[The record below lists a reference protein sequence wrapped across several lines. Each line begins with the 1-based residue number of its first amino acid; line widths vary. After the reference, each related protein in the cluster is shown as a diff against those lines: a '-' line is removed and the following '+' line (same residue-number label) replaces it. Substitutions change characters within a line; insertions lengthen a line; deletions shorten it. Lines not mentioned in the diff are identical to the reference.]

1 MNALEWRATGG
12 LAAIYAARMLG
23 LFMILPVFALYAQ
36 DLPAATPF
44 QVGLALGIY
53 GLTQALLQ
61 IPFGMASDRV
71 GRKPMIVFGLLV
83 FAAGSALAAAAD
95 NIHWIIAGRALQGAG
110 AIAAVTNAL
119 LADLTRERQ
128 RTTAMLVLGI
138 GIGASFTLALML
150 GPVLDRWIGVPGIF
164 GLTVV
169 LALACI
175 PLVIWVVPPAPAT
188 RAAHAG
194 ILRDVRRVV
203 ADGQLLRLDAGI
215 FILHAI
221 LTALFVVVPV
231 TLADDLGV
239 AKGHHWM
246 IYLPVMLGSLALT
259 VPLMRLAEGRG
270 HTRAVFLGAVALLA
284 IAAAALIWGQ
294 GSVVGM
300 VAALLAF
307 FGAFNL
313 LEATLPSLV
322 SRVCDTSVR
331 GAGLGVYSASQ
342 FFGAFVGGAAGGL
355 TFQHLGATGVFG
367 GSALLA
373 VIWLIVAWGL
383 RPPVAQQLPAGAD

>member
-36 DLPAATPF
+36 DLPTATPF

-83 FAAGSALAAAAD
+83 FAAGSALAAVAD

-175 PLVIWVVPPAPAT
+175 PLVIWVVPPAPAK

-194 ILRDVRRVV
+194 ILRDIRRVV

-259 VPLMRLAEGRG
+259 MPLMRLAEGRG

-284 IAAAALIWGQ
+284 MAAAALIWGQ
-294 GSVVGM
+294 GSVAGM

>member
-12 LAAIYAARMLG
+12 LASVYAARMLG

-36 DLPAATPF
+36 DLPSATPF

-95 NIHWIIAGRALQGAG
+95 TIHWIIAGRALQGAG

-175 PLVIWVVPPAPAT
+175 PLVIWVVPPAPAK

-194 ILRDVRRVV
+194 ILRDIRRVV

-221 LTALFVVVPV
+221 LTALFVAVPV
-231 TLADDLGV
+231 TLADDLGL

-259 VPLMRLAEGRG
+259 MPLIRLAEGRG
-270 HTRAVFLGAVALLA
+270 HTRAVFLGAVSLLA
-284 IAAAALIWGQ
+284 MAAAALIWGQ
-294 GSVVGM
+294 NSVAGM
-300 VAALLAF
+300 VTALLAF

-355 TFQHLGATGVFG
+355 TFQYLGATGVFG

-373 VIWLIVAWGL
+373 VIWLAVAWGL

>member
-12 LAAIYAARMLG
+12 LASIYAVRMLG

-36 DLPAATPF
+36 DLPSATPF

-95 NIHWIIAGRALQGAG
+95 TIHWIIAGRALQGAG

-175 PLVIWVVPPAPAT
+175 PLVIWVVPPAPAK

-194 ILRDVRRVV
+194 ILRDIRRVV

-215 FILHAI
+215 SFCTPFLQ
-221 LTALFVVVPV
+221 PCS
-231 TLADDLGV
+231 
-239 AKGHHWM
+239 WRCRSRWRM
-246 IYLPVMLGSLALT
+246 ISAWP
-259 VPLMRLAEGRG
+259 
-270 HTRAVFLGAVALLA
+270 RA
-284 IAAAALIWGQ
+284 
-294 GSVVGM
+294 
-300 VAALLAF
+300 
-307 FGAFNL
+307 
-313 LEATLPSLV
+313 T
-322 SRVCDTSVR
+322 
-331 GAGLGVYSASQ
+331 
-342 FFGAFVGGAAGGL
+342 
-355 TFQHLGATGVFG
+355 TG
-367 GSALLA
+367 
-373 VIWLIVAWGL
+373 
-383 RPPVAQQLPAGAD
+383 